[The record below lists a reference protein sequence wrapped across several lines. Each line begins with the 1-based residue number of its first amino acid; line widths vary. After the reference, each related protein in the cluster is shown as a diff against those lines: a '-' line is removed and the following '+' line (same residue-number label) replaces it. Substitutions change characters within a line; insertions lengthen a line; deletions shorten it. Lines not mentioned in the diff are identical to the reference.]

1 MGVANCCL
9 SKALTEANNETEF
22 NYNDTIRPLN
32 YEKELEEDCVQ
43 MQSEIPEQ
51 ISTQK
56 EIMLNDFEN
65 GLVDNIPIQVKA
77 QKNIRSTYWNE
88 YPGDILD
95 LQYDISEDKS
105 LEIFEYLNAIKM
117 NPIDYLEEA
126 KSYGLE
132 NLIEFAIKSTST
144 QTLYISN
151 EGYYYMIRELLATQ
165 SDPQDLSLGIK
176 NYFEEKQ
183 FEVKVLLSKSNIS
196 NAKEAVWN
204 LLLENKNNPKQIL
217 IKESEYLI
225 VCSLP
230 IPDTNEMNNYFVF
243 LKS

>member
-1 MGVANCCL
+1 MGAANCCI
-9 SKALTEANNETEF
+9 SKALHEANNETEF
-22 NYNDTIRPLN
+22 DYNDAIRPLN
-32 YEKELEEDCVQ
+32 YEEELEEDCVQ

-56 EIMLNDFEN
+56 EIMLNDLEN
-65 GLVDNIPIQVKA
+65 GLVDDKPIQVKA
-77 QKNIRSTYWNE
+77 QQNIRSAYWNE

-105 LEIFEYLNAIKM
+105 LEIFDYLNAIKM

-132 NLIEFAIKSTST
+132 NLIEIAIKSTST
-144 QTLYISN
+144 QTLFLSN
-151 EGYYYMIRELLATQ
+151 EGYYYMIRELLATP

-183 FEVKVLLSKSNIS
+183 FEVMVLLSKSNIS

-204 LLLENKNNPKQIL
+204 LLLENKNNQTQIL
-217 IKESEYLI
+217 IQGCEYLI